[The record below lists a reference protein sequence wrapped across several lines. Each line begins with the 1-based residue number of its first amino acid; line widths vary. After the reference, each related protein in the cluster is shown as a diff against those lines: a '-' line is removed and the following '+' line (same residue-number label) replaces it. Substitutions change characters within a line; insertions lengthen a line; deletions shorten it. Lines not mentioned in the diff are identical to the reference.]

1 VEIPDTEEGMPQA
14 LRYEPE
20 EQRLWIGSGCIGPV
34 PPSTR
39 EYQVSGMNVLDKWF
53 GYRRKEPAGKRRLE
67 LDHVVARRWSPD
79 WTTELLTL
87 LNVLGLLVQEEPAQR
102 EVLESVCSGPL
113 ISVQDLTEEGV
124 LPVLRHALKLV
135 TPAVGGDAM
144 PGL

>member
-1 VEIPDTEEGMPQA
+1 MEEGMPQA

-20 EQRLWIGSGCIGPV
+20 EQRLWIGSGCITPV

-87 LNVLGLLVQEEPAQR
+87 LNILGLLVQEEPAQR

-124 LPVLRHALKLV
+124 LPVPRHALKPV
-135 TPAVGGDAM
+135 RPAVGGDDM